1 MTDHCITAGYKLI
14 KRKMAVLTSFNFKNL
29 FFVENEVILCMNIIS
44 K

>member
-1 MTDHCITAGYKLI
+1 MIDHCVTAGYKLI
-14 KRKMAVLTSFNFKNL
+14 KRKVTALTSFNSKNL